1 MKSTLASIAK
11 LSGVSISTVSRVLG
25 GRSESCRI
33 SKETAEKVF
42 AAASKLNY
50 SPSLVANSLNQD
62 HSNLIGLMLPT
73 LANPYFAEMAGTIIS
88 ECRLRNYTILV
99 MDSMEDEKL
108 FTDGI
113 SAMVSRHLA
122 GIIAAPCGK
131 DPLFLESINR
141 DQCPVVLIDRFYK
154 NSSLPYVTTNN
165 YAGALQATNLLIANG
180 HRRIACIQGVVTSM
194 PNSERVRGYRDAM
207 SAAQLTEFISV
218 YGDDFSINNGY
229 TETLGL
235 FTSAEEKPTA
245 IFALSNTICLGV
257 VKALKELGLKI
268 KEDVSVIA
276 FDNNVNMEYID
287 PPITRIS
294 QPTED
299 MAKTAVKVLC
309 TAIKEKVRISSEIKL
324 SPKIISGQ
332 SIGGQA

>member
-11 LSGVSISTVSRVLG
+11 LSGVSISTVSRVLSG
-25 GRSESCRI
+25 KSESYRI

-42 AAASKLNY
+42 AAASELNY
-50 SPSLVANSLNQD
+50 SPSLVAHSLNQD

-99 MDSMEDEKL
+99 MDSMENEKI

-113 SAMVSRHLA
+113 SAMVSRHLS

-141 DQCPVVLIDRFYK
+141 DHCPVVLIDRFYN

-165 YAGALQATNLLIANG
+165 YAGALQATKLLLSNG
-180 HRRIACIQGVVTSM
+180 HKRITCIQGVVTSM

-207 SAAQLTEFISV
+207 SAASLDAHITV
-218 YGDDFSINNGY
+218 LGNDFSIENGY
-229 TETLGL
+229 SETLAL
-235 FTSAEEKPTA
+235 FSGSGESPTA

-257 VKALKELGLKI
+257 VKALKELGLRI
-268 KEDVSVIA
+268 KDDVSVIA
-276 FDNNVNMEYID
+276 FDNNINMEYLD

-299 MAKTAVKVLC
+299 MAKTAVRVLC
-309 TAIKEKVRISSEIKL
+309 TAIKEKIRISSETKL
-324 SPKIISGQ
+324 SPKLIPGQ
-332 SIGGQA
+332 SIRCLL